1 MDAAPTDVFALA
13 EKRLDWIG
21 RRQSVLAQNVAN
33 ANTPGYGARDIKPFS
48 DFLAAETE
56 PTASDGFMSISTGLN
71 TPRDRAATEITL
83 DGNSVELDVQL
94 EKIAETDTAHQL
106 ATNLYKKYV
115 GLFKMVIGKS

>member
-21 RRQSVLAQNVAN
+21 RRQGVLAQNVAN
-33 ANTPGYGARDIKPFS
+33 ANTPGYAARDLKPFS
-48 DFLAAETE
+48 DFLAAQSEQ
-56 PTASDGFMSISTGLN
+56 AVSDGFMPISTGGIS
-71 TPRDRAATEITL
+71 PRDQAASEVTL

-115 GLFKMVIGKS
+115 GLFKMVIGKN

>member
-1 MDAAPTDVFALA
+1 MDAVPPDVFTMV

-33 ANTPGYGARDIKPFS
+33 ANTPGYTAHDLKPFS
-48 DFLAAETE
+48 DYLSAEAE
-56 PTASDGFMSISTGLN
+56 QANDDGFMTVSTGLEL
-71 TPRDRAATEITL
+71 PRDLEASEVTL

-94 EKIAETDTAHQL
+94 EKIAAMDTAHQL
-106 ATNLYKKYV
+106 ATNLYKKYE

>member
-1 MDAAPTDVFALA
+1 MDAASPDVFAFV
-13 EKRLDWIG
+13 EKRLDWIA

-56 PTASDGFMSISTGLN
+56 QTGDGGFMTVSTGPQL
-71 TPRDRAATEITL
+71 PRNLEASEVTL
-83 DGNSVELDVQL
+83 DGNSVELDAQL

-115 GLFKMVIGKS
+115 GLFKTVIDKN

>member
-1 MDAAPTDVFALA
+1 MDAASPDVFALA

-33 ANTPGYGARDIKPFS
+33 ANTPGYAAHDIKPFS
-48 DFLAAETE
+48 DFLATEAEQT
-56 PTASDGFMSISTGLN
+56 SNDGLTLISTGMT
-71 TPRDRAATEITL
+71 TPRDQAASEITL
-83 DGNSVELDVQL
+83 DGNSVELDTQL

-106 ATNLYKKYV
+106 ATDLYKKYV

>member
-1 MDAAPTDVFALA
+1 MDAASPDVFALV

-33 ANTPGYGARDIKPFS
+33 ANTPGYAARDIKPFS
-48 DFLAAETE
+48 DFLAVEAEQT
-56 PTASDGFMSISTGLN
+56 TSNGFMSISASPAS
-71 TPRDRAATEITL
+71 PRDLAASEITL

-115 GLFKMVIGKS
+115 GLFKMVIGKN

>member
-1 MDAAPTDVFALA
+1 MDAASPDVFALV

-33 ANTPGYGARDIKPFS
+33 ANTPGYAARDIKPFS
-48 DFLAAETE
+48 DFLAVEAEQT
-56 PTASDGFMSISTGLN
+56 TSNGFMSISAGPAS
-71 TPRDRAATEITL
+71 PRDLAASEITL

-115 GLFKMVIGKS
+115 GLFKMVIGKN

>member
-33 ANTPGYGARDIKPFS
+33 ANTPGYAARDIKPFS
-48 DFLAAETE
+48 DFLTAQSEQA
-56 PTASDGFMSISTGLN
+56 ASDGFMSISTGLP
-71 TPRDRAATEITL
+71 TPRDQAASEITL